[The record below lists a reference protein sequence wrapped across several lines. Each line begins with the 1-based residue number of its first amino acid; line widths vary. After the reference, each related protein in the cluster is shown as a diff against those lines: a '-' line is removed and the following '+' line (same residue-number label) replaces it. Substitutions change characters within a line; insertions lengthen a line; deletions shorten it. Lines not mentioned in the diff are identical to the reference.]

1 MRCPSQRVGVSVPT
15 VQADSRGPR
24 WRSARSLGL
33 LAMCGAILF
42 FSLGSTIVK
51 KAGIPGPTMSF
62 YRMLLTT
69 VFWVAIL
76 HATEHRWISRIEL
89 RKALVPGIVFGL
101 NITLF
106 FTGVTKTSVANAE
119 FIGALT
125 PVILVPAGALLFKER
140 INTRALWFGF
150 VSFAGLMLVLFNV
163 PANGVA
169 SWSGNL
175 IIVAAMFSWA
185 TYLLTSRRLRAEM
198 SVQAILCAVMMIASV
213 TVFPLA
219 LFSGNLDELTVQSL
233 PYIALLAV
241 MTGTAAHGFIVY
253 AQRTVPVGTISIMQV
268 AQPALAVVWAYL
280 ILDQSIRSIQ
290 VLGMVLVL
298 VGLAAVVTLSRR
310 TPAVDAA
317 GANPPT
323 PALLPES

>member
-1 MRCPSQRVGVSVPT
+1 VSTASTQNSPSS
-15 VQADSRGPR
+15 PR
-24 WRSARSLGL
+24 RASARSLGL
-33 LAMCGAILF
+33 LAMFGAIVF

-51 KAGIPGPTMSF
+51 KAGIPGPTMAF

-69 VFWVAIL
+69 ALWTVIL
-76 HATEHRWISRIEL
+76 RATEQRWITRAEL

-140 INTRALWFGF
+140 INTRALWFGL

-175 IIVAAMFSWA
+175 IIVCAMFSWA

-198 SVQAILCAVMMIASV
+198 SVQAILTAVMMIASV

-219 LFSGNLDELTVQSL
+219 LFSGNLDNLTVHSL
-233 PYIALLAV
+233 PYVVLLAV

-253 AQRTVPVGTISIMQV
+253 AQHTVPVGTISILQV

-280 ILDQSIRSIQ
+280 ILDQTIRPIQ
-290 VLGMVLVL
+290 LLGMALVL
-298 VGLAAVVTLSRR
+298 IGLAAVVTQSRR
-310 TPAVDAA
+310 PPAADSSLPEDA
-317 GANPPT
+317 P
-323 PALLPES
+323 LLPES

>member
-1 MRCPSQRVGVSVPT
+1 VSVPT
-15 VQADSRGPR
+15 TDTARRPR

-33 LAMCGAILF
+33 LAMLGAIIF

-51 KAGIPGPTMSF
+51 KAGIPGPTMAF

-69 VFWVAIL
+69 ALWTAIL
-76 HATEHRWISRIEL
+76 RATEHRWITRAEL

-140 INTRALWFGF
+140 INTRALWFGL

-169 SWSGNL
+169 TWTGNL
-175 IIVAAMFSWA
+175 IIVCAMFSWA

-219 LFSGNLDELTVQSL
+219 LFSGNLDEITVHSL

-253 AQRTVPVGTISIMQV
+253 AQHTVPVGTISILQV

-280 ILDQSIRSIQ
+280 FLDQTIRPIQ
-290 VLGMVLVL
+290 LVGMALVIA
-298 VGLAAVVTLSRR
+298 GLAAVVTLSRR
-310 TPAVDAA
+310 SSAGTDAA
-317 GANPPT
+317 DAPVDPT
-323 PALLPES
+323 LLPES

>member
-1 MRCPSQRVGVSVPT
+1 MSVPT
-15 VQADSRGPR
+15 TDTARRPR

-33 LAMCGAILF
+33 LAMLGAIIF

-51 KAGIPGPTMSF
+51 KAGIPGPTMAF

-69 VFWVAIL
+69 ALWTVIL
-76 HATEHRWISRIEL
+76 QATEHRWITRAEL

-140 INTRALWFGF
+140 INTRALWFGI

-169 SWSGNL
+169 TWTGNL
-175 IIVAAMFSWA
+175 IIVCAMFSWA

-219 LFSGNLDELTVQSL
+219 LFSGNLDEITVHSL

-253 AQRTVPVGTISIMQV
+253 AQHTVPVGTISILQV

-280 ILDQSIRSIQ
+280 FLDQTIRPVQ
-290 VLGMVLVL
+290 LLGMALVIA
-298 VGLAAVVTLSRR
+298 GLAAVVTLSRR
-310 TPAVDAA
+310 PAA
-317 GANPPT
+317 GAETPDAPGEPT
-323 PALLPES
+323 LLPET

>member
-1 MRCPSQRVGVSVPT
+1 VSVPT
-15 VQADSRGPR
+15 TDTARRPR

-33 LAMCGAILF
+33 LAVFGAVVF

-51 KAGIPGPTMSF
+51 KAGIPGPTMAF

-69 VFWVAIL
+69 GLWTAIL
-76 HATEHRWISRIEL
+76 RATEHRWISRAEL

-140 INTRALWFGF
+140 INTRALWFGM

-169 SWSGNL
+169 TWTGNL
-175 IIVAAMFSWA
+175 IIVCAMFSWA

-198 SVQAILCAVMMIASV
+198 SVQAILCAVMMIAGV
-213 TVFPLA
+213 
-219 LFSGNLDELTVQSL
+219 
-233 PYIALLAV
+233 
-241 MTGTAAHGFIVY
+241 
-253 AQRTVPVGTISIMQV
+253 
-268 AQPALAVVWAYL
+268 
-280 ILDQSIRSIQ
+280 
-290 VLGMVLVL
+290 
-298 VGLAAVVTLSRR
+298 RR
-310 TPAVDAA
+310 TCSSADRRIQRM
-317 GANPPT
+317 N
-323 PALLPES
+323 S

>member
-1 MRCPSQRVGVSVPT
+1 MSVPAT
-15 VQADSRGPR
+15 DTARRPR

-33 LAMCGAILF
+33 LAMFGAIVF

-51 KAGIPGPTMSF
+51 KAGIPGPTMAF

-69 VFWVAIL
+69 GLWTAIL
-76 HATEHRWISRIEL
+76 RATEHRWISRAEL

-140 INTRALWFGF
+140 INTRALWFGM

-169 SWSGNL
+169 TWTGNL
-175 IIVAAMFSWA
+175 IIVCAMFSWA

-219 LFSGNLDELTVQSL
+219 LFSGNLDEITVHSL

-253 AQRTVPVGTISIMQV
+253 AQHTVPVGTISILQV

-280 ILDQSIRSIQ
+280 FLDQTIRPIQ
-290 VLGMVLVL
+290 LVGMALVIA
-298 VGLAAVVTLSRR
+298 GLAAVVTLSRR
-310 TPAVDAA
+310 PSPGAAPADAP
-317 GANPPT
+317 GDPV
-323 PALLPES
+323 LLPET

>member
-1 MRCPSQRVGVSVPT
+1 MSIPTTSPRTRLHRRGSVK
-15 VQADSRGPR
+15 
-24 WRSARSLGL
+24 SLGL
-33 LAMCGAILF
+33 LAICGAILF

-51 KAGIPGPTMSF
+51 KAGIPGPTMAF

-69 VFWVAIL
+69 GLWTVIL
-76 HATEHRWISRIEL
+76 RSTEQRWITRAEL

-125 PVILVPAGALLFKER
+125 PVILVPAGAILFKER
-140 INTRALWFGF
+140 INTRALWFGM

-163 PANGVA
+163 PSNGA
-169 SWSGNL
+169 ATWTGNL
-175 IIVAAMFSWA
+175 IIVCAMFSWA

-198 SVQAILCAVMMIASV
+198 SVQAILTAVMMIASV

-219 LFSGNLDELTVQSL
+219 LFSGNLDGLTMHAV
-233 PYIALLAV
+233 PYVMLLAV

-253 AQRTVPVGTISIMQV
+253 AQHTVPVGTISIMQV

-280 ILDQSIRSIQ
+280 ILDQTIRPVQ
-290 VLGMVLVL
+290 VVGMALVL
-298 VGLAAVVTLSRR
+298 SGLAAVVTLSRR
-310 TPAVDAA
+310 ALAPVDA
-317 GANPPT
+317 
-323 PALLPES
+323 PALPES

>member
-1 MRCPSQRVGVSVPT
+1 VSVPAT
-15 VQADSRGPR
+15 DTARRPR

-33 LAMCGAILF
+33 LAMFGAIVF

-51 KAGIPGPTMSF
+51 KAGIPGPTMAF

-69 VFWVAIL
+69 GLWTAIL
-76 HATEHRWISRIEL
+76 RATEHRWISRAEL

-140 INTRALWFGF
+140 INTRALWFGM

-169 SWSGNL
+169 TWTGNL
-175 IIVAAMFSWA
+175 IIVCAMFSWA

-219 LFSGNLDELTVQSL
+219 LFSGNLDEITVHSL

-253 AQRTVPVGTISIMQV
+253 AQHTVPVGTISILQV

-280 ILDQSIRSIQ
+280 FLDQTIRPIQ
-290 VLGMVLVL
+290 LVGMALVIA
-298 VGLAAVVTLSRR
+298 GLAAVVTLSRR
-310 TPAVDAA
+310 PSPGAAPADAP
-317 GANPPT
+317 GDPV
-323 PALLPES
+323 LLPET

>member
-1 MRCPSQRVGVSVPT
+1 MSIPTTSPRTRLHRRGSVK
-15 VQADSRGPR
+15 
-24 WRSARSLGL
+24 SLGL
-33 LAMCGAILF
+33 LAICGAILF

-51 KAGIPGPTMSF
+51 KAGIPGPTMAF

-69 VFWVAIL
+69 GLWTVIL
-76 HATEHRWISRIEL
+76 RSTEQRWITRAEL

-125 PVILVPAGALLFKER
+125 PVILVPAGAILFKER
-140 INTRALWFGF
+140 INTRALWFGV

-163 PANGVA
+163 PSNGA
-169 SWSGNL
+169 ATWTGNL
-175 IIVAAMFSWA
+175 IIVCAMFSWA

-198 SVQAILCAVMMIASV
+198 SVQAILTAVMMIASV

-219 LFSGNLDELTVQSL
+219 LFSGNLDGLTMHAV
-233 PYIALLAV
+233 PYVMLLAV

-253 AQRTVPVGTISIMQV
+253 AQHTVPVGTISIMQV

-280 ILDQSIRSIQ
+280 ILDQTIRPVQ
-290 VLGMVLVL
+290 VVGMALVL
-298 VGLAAVVTLSRR
+298 SGLAAVVTLSRR
-310 TPAVDAA
+310 PLSPVDA
-317 GANPPT
+317 
-323 PALLPES
+323 PALPES

>member
-1 MRCPSQRVGVSVPT
+1 MSEPGRPGGAAAAPT
-15 VQADSRGPR
+15 RP
-24 WRSARSLGL
+24 LGL
-33 LAMCGAILF
+33 FALGIAVVC
-42 FSLGSTIVK
+42 FSLGSTLVK
-51 KAGIPGPTMSF
+51 KAGIPGPTMAF
-62 YRMLLTT
+62 WRMLLTAASWT
-69 VFWVAIL
+69 AIL
-76 HATEHRWISRIEL
+76 WFTEHRTVTRAEL
-89 RKALVPGIVFGL
+89 RRALVPGVVFGL
-101 NITLF
+101 NIVCF

-140 INTRALWFGF
+140 INTRALWFGM

-169 SWSGNL
+169 TWTGNL
-175 IIVAAMFSWA
+175 IIVCAMFSWA

-219 LFSGNLDELTVQSL
+219 LFSGNLDEITVHSL

-253 AQRTVPVGTISIMQV
+253 AQHTVPVGTISILQV

-280 ILDQSIRSIQ
+280 FLDQTIRPIQ
-290 VLGMVLVL
+290 LVGMALVIA
-298 VGLAAVVTLSRR
+298 GLAAVVTLSRR
-310 TPAVDAA
+310 PSPDAA
-317 GANPPT
+317 
-323 PALLPES
+323 PADAPGDPVLLPET

>member
-1 MRCPSQRVGVSVPT
+1 M
-15 VQADSRGPR
+15 
-24 WRSARSLGL
+24 L
-33 LAMCGAILF
+33 GAIIF

-51 KAGIPGPTMSF
+51 KAGIPGPTMAF

-69 VFWVAIL
+69 ALWTAIL
-76 HATEHRWISRIEL
+76 RATEQRWITRAEL

-140 INTRALWFGF
+140 INTRALWFGL

-169 SWSGNL
+169 TWTGNL
-175 IIVAAMFSWA
+175 IIVCAMFSWA

-219 LFSGNLDELTVQSL
+219 LFSGNLDEITVHSL

-253 AQRTVPVGTISIMQV
+253 AQHTVPVGTISILQV

-280 ILDQSIRSIQ
+280 FLDQTIRPIQ
-290 VLGMVLVL
+290 LVGMALVIA
-298 VGLAAVVTLSRR
+298 GLAAVVTLSRR
-310 TPAVDAA
+310 PSAGTDAA
-317 GANPPT
+317 DAPVDPT
-323 PALLPES
+323 LLPES

>member
-1 MRCPSQRVGVSVPT
+1 MSVPT
-15 VQADSRGPR
+15 TDTARRPR

-33 LAMCGAILF
+33 LAVFGAVVF

-51 KAGIPGPTMSF
+51 KAGIPGPTMAF

-69 VFWVAIL
+69 GLWTAIL
-76 HATEHRWISRIEL
+76 RATEHRWISRAEL

-140 INTRALWFGF
+140 INTRALWFGM

-169 SWSGNL
+169 TWTGNL
-175 IIVAAMFSWA
+175 IIVCAMFSWA

-219 LFSGNLDELTVQSL
+219 LFSGNLDEITVHSL

-253 AQRTVPVGTISIMQV
+253 AQHTVPVGTISILQV

-280 ILDQSIRSIQ
+280 FLDQTIRPIQ
-290 VLGMVLVL
+290 LVGMALVIA
-298 VGLAAVVTLSRR
+298 GLAAVVTLSRR
-310 TPAVDAA
+310 PSPGAAPADAP
-317 GANPPT
+317 GDPV
-323 PALLPES
+323 LLPET